1 MRYFQ
6 FHGVVAHL
14 VSKVAERTLYDVDSD
29 FSPRDYFDDGA
40 ETRDQLVAAHAAAV
54 EVLEANGFQTE
65 TVPPVTI
72 DLAERFRVN
81 FID

>member
-1 MRYFQ
+1 MKYFQ

-29 FSPRDYFDDGA
+29 FSPKDFYDEGA
-40 ETRDQLVAAHAAAV
+40 EPKDQLVAARAAAV

-72 DLAERFRVN
+72 DLVERFRIN
-81 FID
+81 LH